1 VSLYILL
8 IWCLKESKTDK
19 RAQDGRKLF
28 LVYIYI
34 REYFVVSSG
43 RDCDKC
49 AEGRDRIAPTR
60 LGEIRF
66 TKRFTE
72 SFLFSQKSDKSLDL
86 CQFSPEF

>member
-1 VSLYILL
+1 M
-8 IWCLKESKTDK
+8 
-19 RAQDGRKLF
+19 
-28 LVYIYI
+28 
-34 REYFVVSSG
+34 VSSG
-43 RDCDKC
+43 RDCDKY
-49 AEGRDRIAPTR
+49 AEERDRIAPTR